1 MSRSLI
7 EYPLYYRQ
15 SSYGDWSEVLTYLS
29 APFSP
34 FSQYVLTHKEQIARA
49 FKSVY
54 GREPSF
60 GEIEQIASAYLWN
73 KENFGDLLKRK
84 DYVLEIQRSIN
95 KVIPRK
101 IKEDGIFYFQT
112 VAGIRRFQEI
122 RGIRPSGRLDKA
134 TMYEMVMLSDGNKL
148 KALYDKIYGKSDKIN
163 KYLLIGGALILGTI
177 VLFGIIKARSQ

>member
-1 MSRSLI
+1 MNKSLI
-7 EYPLYYRQ
+7 GYPLYYKQ
-15 SSYGDWSEVLTYLS
+15 NSYGDWNEFLTYLT
-29 APFSP
+29 APFSSY
-34 FSQYVLTHKEQIARA
+34 SQYVITHKEQIKEA

-60 GEIEQIASAYLWN
+60 DEIESIAAAYLWN

-84 DYVLEIQRSIN
+84 DYVLELQHSIN

-112 VAGIRRFQEI
+112 VAGIRRFQEL

-148 KALYDKIYGKSDKIN
+148 KILYDKIYGKSDKIN
-163 KYLLIGGALILGTI
+163 KYILIGGTLILGTI
-177 VLFGIIKARSQ
+177 LLFGIIKAKS